1 MIKKGLLKRLKNI
14 ENSQKNLIRDDDN
27 ESIYY
32 TPRLQFDSKDDED
45 EDDKITKQQYRHKTT
60 NYLWLLKTFK
70 SKGRRFDEGNK
81 RCRRWHWREKSS
93 FYW

>member
-1 MIKKGLLKRLKNI
+1 MNQLNFSILCWVKFLIKDWIKLTKKGLLKRLKNI
-14 ENSQKNLIRDDDN
+14 ENAQKNLIRGDDN

-60 NYLWLLKTFK
+60 NYL
-70 SKGRRFDEGNK
+70 
-81 RCRRWHWREKSS
+81 
-93 FYW
+93 